1 MNGGWCTKAVEGPYG
16 VGVWKQLLRGWE
28 VLLRFISFR
37 IGDGSHI
44 IFWHDNWYGN
54 QPLKEAFPEL
64 FRIACNKEAWVKDH
78 MQLSNVCIQWNVPF
92 KRAV

>member
-1 MNGGWCTKAVEGPYG
+1 MNGGWCTKVVEGPYG

-44 IFWHDNWYGN
+44 IFWRDNWYGN
-54 QPLKEAFPEL
+54 
-64 FRIACNKEAWVKDH
+64 
-78 MQLSNVCIQWNVPF
+78 
-92 KRAV
+92 